1 MDFKKTIKEKGLKI
15 NWLADQIGIN
25 RVLLSYY
32 LNGTRSMPESVKN
45 GLKNLLT

>member
-15 NWLADQIGIN
+15 NWLADQLAIN

-32 LNGTRSMPESVKN
+32 LNETRPMPEDVKN
-45 GLKNLLT
+45 GLQTLLT